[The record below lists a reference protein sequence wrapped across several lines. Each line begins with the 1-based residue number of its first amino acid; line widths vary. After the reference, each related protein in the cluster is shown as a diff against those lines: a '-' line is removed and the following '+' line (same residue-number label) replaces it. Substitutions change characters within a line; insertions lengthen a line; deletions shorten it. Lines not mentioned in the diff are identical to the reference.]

1 MPPRASNFSDWRSSL
16 WVSIWPAGRTRD
28 RRDESG
34 VTEPVDP
41 IAIALTVTRA
51 LDALGIIHTIGGS
64 IASSIAGEP
73 RSTLDID
80 VVAALHESHVAPL
93 VDALSADFYVDGE
106 ALRRAV
112 RRRSSANLIH
122 QATQLKVDIFVAGGT
137 PLDEQQLR
145 RRLAVEIGEGR
156 ILHVHPP
163 EDILLQKLR
172 WYRMGGA
179 GSDRQWRDILGI
191 IRVQARGLD
200 RDYLRAN
207 APALDVADL
216 LDRALSEGAGQA

>member
-1 MPPRASNFSDWRSSL
+1 M
-16 WVSIWPAGRTRD
+16 
-28 RRDESG
+28 
-34 VTEPVDP
+34 TEPVDP
-41 IAIALTVTRA
+41 IAIALKVTRA

-80 VVAALHESHVAPL
+80 VVAALGESHVALL
-93 VDALSADFYVDGE
+93 VDSLSTEFYVDAA

-112 RRRSSANLIH
+112 RQRSSANIIH

-145 RRLAVEIGEGR
+145 RRQAVEIGDGQ

-172 WYRMGGA
+172 WYRKGGA
-179 GSDRQWRDILGI
+179 GSDRQWRDILAI
-191 IRVQARGLD
+191 IRVQARSLD

-207 APALDVADL
+207 APVLDVTDL
-216 LDRALSEGAGQA
+216 LDRALREAAGEA

>member
-1 MPPRASNFSDWRSSL
+1 
-16 WVSIWPAGRTRD
+16 
-28 RRDESG
+28 
-34 VTEPVDP
+34 VTQPIDP
-41 IAIALTVTRA
+41 IAIALTVTRV
-51 LDALGIIHTIGGS
+51 LDALGIAHTIGGS

-80 VVAALHESHVAPL
+80 VVAALQGSHVAPL
-93 VDALSADFYVDGE
+93 VDALSTEFYVDE
-106 ALRRAV
+106 AALRRAV
-112 RRRSSANLIH
+112 RQRSSANIIH

-145 RRLAVEIGEGR
+145 RRQAVEVAEGR

-172 WYRMGGA
+172 WYRRGGA

-207 APALDVADL
+207 APALDVTDL
-216 LDRALSEGAGQA
+216 LDRALREATGDA